1 MKKKHRKRNKGR
13 RNIEREKM
21 KNIDIGIKE
30 IHRKRNV
37 EETQKEKCRRNIER
51 VMQEKHKETHN

>member
-37 EETQKEKCRRNIER
+37 EET
-51 VMQEKHKETHN
+51 